1 MGLNRNGFPTFVNRH
16 LAPGVVGA
24 FASMNPRAVV
34 LAGPG
39 AFKADEDKPV
49 VVGFFAWGVPADSI
63 AYGEEKNDSF
73 LGFVAN
79 EGQTVITEFLG
90 QDRLAVQ
97 AGFPV
102 TLYSHG
108 DFWTVVN
115 GTTGAAVSVGD
126 PIYADAATGEPTTDD
141 NSSANPD
148 TGYVAATA
156 APAAASSTA
165 ASFAAGTGVLT
176 VGATLTGTIE
186 VGDGNSV
193 VVSGTGVPDNIFI
206 QYQLT
211 GTAGSTG
218 TYQTSYRGGAIGSR
232 TMTFSTGRLVKI
244 TRTF

>member
-1 MGLNRNGFPTFVNRH
+1 MSLNRNQGFPTFVNRH

-39 AFKADEDKPV
+39 AFLADDSPPV
-49 VVGFFAWGVPADSI
+49 TVGHFAWGVPTTGI
-63 AYGEEKNDSF
+63 ANSDVQSASF

-79 EGQTVITEFLG
+79 EGQTVITDFLG
-90 QDRLAVQ
+90 VSRLAVQ

-108 DFWTVVN
+108 DFWAFVN
-115 GTTGAAVSVGD
+115 QTSGLAVAVGD
-126 PIYADAATGEPTTDD
+126 VIYATAATGEPTTD
-141 NSSANPD
+141 SASAANPD
-148 TGYVAATA
+148 TGFHAATA
-156 APAAASSTA
+156 APAAVTSSASSLAT
-165 ASFAAGTGVLT
+165 TGILT
-176 VGATLTGTIE
+176 VGATLVGTIIP
-186 VGDGNSV
+186 GDGNSV
-193 VVSGTGVPDNIFI
+193 VVNGTNVPQNTFI

-218 TYQTSYRGGAIGSR
+218 TYQTSSRGVVVGSEA
-232 TMTFSTGRLVKI
+232 MTFSTGRLVKI